1 MDAHDAL
8 DRPASPLRAPV
19 AATDAKTS
27 KPTSRPETTK
37 PVDAFFHDILTQHA
51 APPALHDDAEDV
63 DERLNRMSHT
73 LESLITD
80 ARSVLSTP
88 EPTDPELDADLLA
101 LRRLRQ
107 ARARMLA
114 EDRAER
120 TFDDEA
126 YTVSSFHSQPAP
138 LARARPISSMSGSA
152 ITARRSVYGP
162 SAFGGAS
169 APPSTRSPS
178 LRAMSMLAHTPL
190 TPPPQR
196 VLPVR
201 ASTIMGPPAVPPRYA
216 AVSRPSSRPVSVA
229 GYLSVEDPED
239 VVDDDYPGVAAA
251 VEPRLPAYPMSRN
264 SSEYGL
270 DVVSEYSLTPSD
282 SPSAGYFGARRPGFR
297 PLQYAAPV
305 SPPPPTMEELAYL
318 PPPPPAVQ
326 QQLMYRSSTPVPLA
340 PVFNEEPPT
349 PHEAAEAA
357 AVALLNAAPPRF
369 LDSEPQLMIPGPE
382 SLLEAVPP
390 GDPQPEPQP
399 QPESSS
405 AGFLG
410 LGARAWTAVLGLM
423 YLVLDTT
430 TYLWAMFV
438 LLTAFLGI
446 KGLWRWVA
454 ELSDDI
460 VELMVLDAP
469 EPGKAERST
478 KKRESTA
485 TASSKRR
492 KSTATN
498 ASSRKKAGGA
508 RRAQAPAPA
517 A

>member
-8 DRPASPLRAPV
+8 DRPATPLRAPV
-19 AATDAKTS
+19 TATETKTS
-27 KPTSRPETTK
+27 KTTSTPEPTK
-37 PVDAFFHDILTQHA
+37 LVDAFFHDILTQHA

-162 SAFGGAS
+162 SAFGGGAS

-216 AVSRPSSRPVSVA
+216 AVSRPSSRPASVVA
-229 GYLSVEDPED
+229 YMPVEDPED

-297 PLQYAAPV
+297 PAA
-305 SPPPPTMEELAYL
+305 
-318 PPPPPAVQ
+318 
-326 QQLMYRSSTPVPLA
+326 
-340 PVFNEEPPT
+340 
-349 PHEAAEAA
+349 
-357 AVALLNAAPPRF
+357 
-369 LDSEPQLMIPGPE
+369 
-382 SLLEAVPP
+382 
-390 GDPQPEPQP
+390 
-399 QPESSS
+399 
-405 AGFLG
+405 
-410 LGARAWTAVLGLM
+410 
-423 YLVLDTT
+423 
-430 TYLWAMFV
+430 
-438 LLTAFLGI
+438 
-446 KGLWRWVA
+446 GLWRWVA

-469 EPGKAERST
+469 EPGKADRST

-485 TASSKRR
+485 TASTKRR

-498 ASSRKKAGGA
+498 TSSRKRAGGS
-508 RRAQAPAPA
+508 RRSQAPAPA